1 MFGRREME
9 FGSKGAQLN
18 RYSERFDINN
28 HITKL
33 CYDNLISKKAG
44 FKMATVT
51 LRKTRE
57 TRVRGGHPWIYAS
70 EIEKVEGA
78 FENGDIVDVADFR
91 GKFIGRGFYNPQSQ
105 ISLRILTRNDEPCDR
120 AFFARRIRDAWDYR
134 RLLCDPMSC
143 RLIYSE
149 SDFLPGLVVDKFADI
164 LVLQSLSLGI
174 ERVKDMLCDLLME
187 IVEPR
192 GIWERSDVPVRR
204 LEGLELTTGL
214 LRGEV
219 PDEVD
224 MVENGIRFLVDVKH
238 GQKTGFFLD
247 QKQNRAALKPLC
259 RDARVLDCF
268 CHNGSFALHAAKY
281 GAQSVLGVDISEEAL
296 AVARRNAEINGF
308 DNVTFEAHNCF
319 DLLRE
324 LTEAG
329 EQYDLVIL
337 DPPAFTKNKAAVQ
350 SAIRGYKEINL
361 RGLKLARPG
370 GFLVTC
376 SCSQHVLPEMFQDV
390 INQAARDAKKRIRLV
405 EYRTQGYDHP
415 ILPQAVETK
424 YLKTMILQVME

>member
-1 MFGRREME
+1 
-9 FGSKGAQLN
+9 
-18 RYSERFDINN
+18 
-28 HITKL
+28 
-33 CYDNLISKKAG
+33 
-44 FKMATVT
+44 MATVT

-70 EIEKVEGA
+70 EIEKVEGP

-120 AFFARRIRDAWDYR
+120 DFFARRIQDAWDYR
-134 RLLCDPMSC
+134 KLLCDPMSC

-174 ERVKDMLCDLLME
+174 ERIKDMLCDLLME
-187 IVEPR
+187 IVQPE

-204 LEGLELTTGL
+204 LEGLEQTTGL
-214 LRGEV
+214 LRGAV

-224 MVENGIRFLVDVKH
+224 MVENGIHFIVDVKH

-281 GAQSVLGVDISEEAL
+281 GAKSVLGVDISEEAL
-296 AVARRNAEINGF
+296 AVARRNAAINGF

-324 LTEAG
+324 LTDAG
-329 EQYDLVIL
+329 ERFDLVIL
-337 DPPAFTKNKAAVQ
+337 DPPAFTKNKAAVP
-350 SAIRGYKEINL
+350 SALRGYKEINL
-361 RGLKLARPG
+361 RGLKLVRPG

-390 INQAARDAKKRIRLV
+390 INQAARDAKKRVRLV
-405 EYRTQGYDHP
+405 EFRTQGYDHP
-415 ILPQAVETK
+415 ILPQSVETK
-424 YLKTMILQVME
+424 YLKTMILQVIE

>member
-1 MFGRREME
+1 
-9 FGSKGAQLN
+9 
-18 RYSERFDINN
+18 
-28 HITKL
+28 
-33 CYDNLISKKAG
+33 
-44 FKMATVT
+44 MATVT

-78 FENGDIVDVADFR
+78 FENGDIVDIQDFR
-91 GKFIGRGFYNPQSQ
+91 AKFIGRGFYNPLSQ
-105 ISLRILTRNDEPCDR
+105 ISLRVLTRNDEPCDR
-120 AFFARRIRDAWDYR
+120 AFFERRVRDAWEYR
-134 RLLCDPMSC
+134 KLLCDPMSC

-164 LVLQSLSLGI
+164 LVLQSLSQGI
-174 ERVKDMLCDLLME
+174 ERIKDMLCDILMD
-187 IVEPR
+187 VVQPA

-204 LEGLELTTGL
+204 LEGLEQTTGL

-219 PDEVD
+219 PDVVE
-224 MVENGIRFLVDVKH
+224 MRENGIRFLVDVKR

-247 QKQNRAALKPLC
+247 QKQNRAAIAPLC
-259 RDARVLDCF
+259 KGARVLDCF
-268 CHNGSFALHAAKY
+268 CHNGSFSLHAAKY
-281 GAQSVLGVDISEEAL
+281 GAASVLGVDISEEAL
-296 AVARRNAEINGF
+296 DVARENARLNDF

-324 LTEAG
+324 LTDAG

-350 SAIRGYKEINL
+350 SALRGYKEINL
-361 RGLKLARPG
+361 RGLKLTRPG

-390 INQAARDAKKRIRLV
+390 ICQAARDAKKRIRLV

-415 ILPQAVETK
+415 ILPQSIETK
-424 YLKTMILQVME
+424 YLKTMILQVIE

>member
-1 MFGRREME
+1 
-9 FGSKGAQLN
+9 
-18 RYSERFDINN
+18 
-28 HITKL
+28 
-33 CYDNLISKKAG
+33 
-44 FKMATVT
+44 MATVT

-70 EIEKVEGA
+70 EIEKVEGP

-105 ISLRILTRNDEPCDR
+105 ISLRVLTRNDEPCDR
-120 AFFARRIRDAWDYR
+120 DFFARRIQDAWDYR
-134 RLLCDPMSC
+134 KLLCDPMSC

-174 ERVKDMLCDLLME
+174 ERIKDMLCDLLME
-187 IVEPR
+187 IVQPE

-204 LEGLELTTGL
+204 LEGLEQTTGL
-214 LRGEV
+214 LRGAV

-224 MVENGIRFLVDVKH
+224 MVENGIHFIVDVKH

-247 QKQNRAALKPLC
+247 QKQNRAALRPLC

-281 GAQSVLGVDISEEAL
+281 GAKSVLGVDISEEAL
-296 AVARRNAEINGF
+296 AVARRNAAINGF

-324 LTEAG
+324 LTDAG
-329 EQYDLVIL
+329 ERFDLVIL
-337 DPPAFTKNKAAVQ
+337 DPPAFTKNKAAVP
-350 SAIRGYKEINL
+350 SALRGYKEINL
-361 RGLKLARPG
+361 RGLKLVRPG

-390 INQAARDAKKRIRLV
+390 INQAARDAKKRVRLV
-405 EYRTQGYDHP
+405 EFRTQGYDHP
-415 ILPQAVETK
+415 ILPQSVETK
-424 YLKTMILQVME
+424 YLKTMILQVIE

>member
-1 MFGRREME
+1 
-9 FGSKGAQLN
+9 
-18 RYSERFDINN
+18 
-28 HITKL
+28 
-33 CYDNLISKKAG
+33 
-44 FKMATVT
+44 MATIT

-70 EIEKVEGA
+70 EIEKVDGA

-120 AFFARRIRDAWDYR
+120 GFFARRIQDAWDYR
-134 RLLCDPMSC
+134 KLLCDPMSC

-149 SDFLPGLVVDKFADI
+149 SDFLPGLVVDKFADV

-174 ERVKDMLCDLLME
+174 ERIKGMLCDLLME
-187 IVEPR
+187 IVQPS

-204 LEGLELTTGL
+204 LEGLEQTTGL

-224 MVENGIRFLVDVKH
+224 MVENGIHFLVDVKH

-247 QKQNRAALKPLC
+247 QKQNRAALEPLC

-281 GAQSVLGVDISEEAL
+281 GASSVLGVDISEEAL

-319 DLLRE
+319 DLLRD
-324 LTEAG
+324 LTDAG
-329 EQYDLVIL
+329 EKFDLVIL

-361 RGLKLARPG
+361 RGLKLVRPG

-376 SCSQHVLPEMFQDV
+376 SCSQHVLPEMFQEV

-405 EYRTQGYDHP
+405 EFRTQGYDHP
-415 ILPQAVETK
+415 ILPQSVETK
-424 YLKTMILQVME
+424 YLKTMIIQVME

>member
-1 MFGRREME
+1 
-9 FGSKGAQLN
+9 
-18 RYSERFDINN
+18 
-28 HITKL
+28 
-33 CYDNLISKKAG
+33 
-44 FKMATVT
+44 MATVT

-91 GKFIGRGFYNPQSQ
+91 GKYIGRGFYNPQSQ
-105 ISLRILTRNDEPCDR
+105 ISLRMLTRNDEPCDR
-120 AFFARRIRDAWDYR
+120 EFFARRIRDAWEYR
-134 RLLCDPMSC
+134 KLLCDPNSC

-149 SDFLPGLVVDKFADI
+149 SDFLPGLVVDKFGDI

-174 ERVKDMLCDLLME
+174 ERIKDMLCDLLME
-187 IVEPR
+187 IVEPA

-204 LEGLELTTGL
+204 LEGLEQTTGL

-219 PDEVD
+219 PDQVD
-224 MVENGIRFLVDVKH
+224 MVENGIHFLVDVKH

-247 QKQNRAALKPLC
+247 QKQNRAAMAPFC
-259 RDARVLDCF
+259 RNAKVLDCF
-268 CHNGSFALHAAKY
+268 CHNGSFALHAAKF
-281 GAQSVLGVDISEEAL
+281 GAKSVLGVDISEEAL
-296 AVARRNAEINGF
+296 EVARENARINGF
-308 DNVTFEAHNCF
+308 ENVTFEAHNCF

-324 LTEAG
+324 LTDRG

-361 RGLKLARPG
+361 RGLKLVRPG

-376 SCSQHVLPEMFQDV
+376 SCSQHVLPEMFQDIV
-390 INQAARDAKKRIRLV
+390 NQAARDAKKRIRLV
-405 EYRTQGYDHP
+405 EFRTQGYDHP
-415 ILPQAVETK
+415 ILPQSVETK
-424 YLKTMILQVME
+424 YLKTMFIQVME

>member
-1 MFGRREME
+1 MKWGIF
-9 FGSKGAQLN
+9 
-18 RYSERFDINN
+18 
-28 HITKL
+28 
-33 CYDNLISKKAG
+33 
-44 FKMATVT
+44 MATVT

-70 EIEKVEGA
+70 EIENVDGP

-91 GKFIGRGFYNPQSQ
+91 GKFIGRGFYNPVSQ
-105 ISLRILTRNDEPCDR
+105 ISLRLLTRNDEPCDE
-120 AFFARRIRDAWDYR
+120 AFFARRIRDAWEYR
-134 RLLCDPMSC
+134 KLLCDPDSC

-174 ERVKDMLCDLLME
+174 ERIKDMLCDLLMQ
-187 IVEPR
+187 IVKPA

-204 LEGLELTTGL
+204 LEGLEQTTGL
-214 LRGEV
+214 LRGQV
-219 PDEVD
+219 PDTVD
-224 MVENGIRFLVDVKH
+224 MVENGIHFLVDVKQ

-247 QKQNRAALKPLC
+247 QKQNRAAIAPLC

-281 GAQSVLGVDISEEAL
+281 GARDVLGIDISEEAL
-296 AVARRNAEINGF
+296 EVARENARINGF
-308 DNVTFEAHNCF
+308 ENVRFEAHNCF

-324 LTEAG
+324 LTDAG
-329 EQYDLVIL
+329 EKYDLVIL

-350 SAIRGYKEINL
+350 SALRGYKEINL
-361 RGLKLARPG
+361 RGLKLVRPG

-390 INQAARDAKKRIRLV
+390 INQAARDAKKRIRMV
-405 EYRTQGYDHP
+405 EFRTQGYDHP
-415 ILPQAVETK
+415 ILPQSVETK
-424 YLKTMILQVME
+424 YLKTVILQVME

>member
-1 MFGRREME
+1 
-9 FGSKGAQLN
+9 
-18 RYSERFDINN
+18 
-28 HITKL
+28 
-33 CYDNLISKKAG
+33 
-44 FKMATVT
+44 MATVT

-70 EIEKVEGA
+70 EIERVEGA

-120 AFFARRIRDAWDYR
+120 DFFARRIQDAWDYR
-134 RLLCDPMSC
+134 KLLCDPMSC

-149 SDFLPGLVVDKFADI
+149 SDFLPGLVVDKFSDV

-174 ERVKDMLCDLLME
+174 ERIKDMLCDLLME
-187 IVEPR
+187 IVRPV

-204 LEGLELTTGL
+204 LEGLEQAAGL

-224 MVENGIRFLVDVKH
+224 MLENGIHFLVDVKH

-247 QKQNRAALKPLC
+247 QKQNRAAMAPLC

-268 CHNGSFALHAAKY
+268 CHNGSFSLHAAKY
-281 GAQSVLGVDISEEAL
+281 GAKSVLGVDISEEAL
-296 AVARRNAEINGF
+296 EVARKNAAINGF
-308 DNVTFEAHNCF
+308 SNVTFEAHNCF

-324 LTEAG
+324 LTDAG
-329 EQYDLVIL
+329 EEFDLVIL
-337 DPPAFTKNKAAVQ
+337 DPPAFTKNKAALQ

-361 RGLKLARPG
+361 RGLKLVRPG

-415 ILPQAVETK
+415 ILPQSVETK
-424 YLKTMILQVME
+424 YLKTMMIQVME

>member
-1 MFGRREME
+1 
-9 FGSKGAQLN
+9 
-18 RYSERFDINN
+18 
-28 HITKL
+28 
-33 CYDNLISKKAG
+33 
-44 FKMATVT
+44 MAKVT

-70 EIEKVEGA
+70 EIEKVEGT

-120 AFFARRIRDAWDYR
+120 DFFARRIEEAWDYR
-134 RLLCDPMSC
+134 KLLCDPMSC

-149 SDFLPGLVVDKFADI
+149 SDFLPGLVVDKFADV

-174 ERVKDMLCDLLME
+174 DRIKDMICDLLME
-187 IVEPR
+187 IVQPV

-204 LEGLELTTGL
+204 LEGLEQTTGL

-224 MVENGIRFLVDVKH
+224 MMENGIHFLVDVKH

-247 QKQNRAALKPLC
+247 QKQNRAALEPLC
-259 RDARVLDCF
+259 RGARVLDCF
-268 CHNGSFALHAAKY
+268 CHNGSFSLHAAKY
-281 GAQSVLGVDISEEAL
+281 GASSVLGVDISEEAL
-296 AVARRNAEINGF
+296 EVARRNAALNGF
-308 DNVTFEAHNCF
+308 ENVTFEAHNCF
-319 DLLRE
+319 DLLHE

-329 EQYDLVIL
+329 EKFDLVIL
-337 DPPAFTKNKAAVQ
+337 DTPAFTKNKAAVP
-350 SAIRGYKEINL
+350 SALRGYKEINL
-361 RGLKLARPG
+361 RGMKLVRPG

-390 INQAARDAKKRIRLV
+390 INQAARDTKKRIRLV

-415 ILPQAVETK
+415 ILPQSVETK

>member
-1 MFGRREME
+1 
-9 FGSKGAQLN
+9 
-18 RYSERFDINN
+18 
-28 HITKL
+28 
-33 CYDNLISKKAG
+33 
-44 FKMATVT
+44 MAIVT

-70 EIEKVEGA
+70 EIEKVEGT
-78 FENGDIVDVADFR
+78 FENGDIVDVQDFR

-120 AFFARRIRDAWDYR
+120 AFFARRIREAWDYR
-134 RLLCDPMSC
+134 KLVCDPESC

-149 SDFLPGLVVDKFADI
+149 SDFLPGLVVDKYADV

-174 ERVKDMLCDLLME
+174 DRIKDMIADLLME
-187 IVEPR
+187 IVKPA

-204 LEGLELTTGL
+204 LEGMEQTTGL

-219 PDEVD
+219 PDLVE
-224 MVENGIRFLVDVKH
+224 MKENGIIFGVDVKN

-247 QKQNRAALKPLC
+247 QKENRAAIKPYC
-259 RDARVLDCF
+259 KDAKVLDCF
-268 CHNGSFALHAAKY
+268 CHNGSFSLHAASF
-281 GAQSVLGVDISEEAL
+281 GAKDVLGVDISEEAL
-296 AVARRNAEINGF
+296 VVARENAARNGLT
-308 DNVTFEAHNCF
+308 NVRFEAHNCF

-324 LTEAG
+324 LTDANEKF
-329 EQYDLVIL
+329 DLVIL
-337 DPPAFTKNKAAVQ
+337 DPPAFTKNKAALQ
-350 SAIRGYKEINL
+350 SALRGYKEINL
-361 RGLKLARPG
+361 RGLKLVRPG

-376 SCSQHVLPEMFQDV
+376 SCSQHVLTDMFQDM

-405 EYRTQGYDHP
+405 EYRTQALDHP
-415 ILPQAVETK
+415 LLPQSIETK

>member
-1 MFGRREME
+1 
-9 FGSKGAQLN
+9 
-18 RYSERFDINN
+18 
-28 HITKL
+28 
-33 CYDNLISKKAG
+33 
-44 FKMATVT
+44 MAKVT

-78 FENGDIVDVADFR
+78 FDNGDIVDVADFR

-120 AFFARRIRDAWDYR
+120 DFFARRIQEAWDYR

-149 SDFLPGLVVDKFADI
+149 SDFLPGLVVDKFAGV

-174 ERVKDMLCDLLME
+174 ERIKDMICDLLME
-187 IVEPR
+187 IIQPV

-204 LEGLELTTGL
+204 LEGMEQTTGL

-224 MVENGIRFLVDVKH
+224 MVENGIHFLVDVKH

-247 QKQNRAALKPLC
+247 QKQNHAALAPLC

-268 CHNGSFALHAAKY
+268 CHNGSFSLHAAKY
-281 GAQSVLGVDISEEAL
+281 GARSVLGVDISEEAL
-296 AVARRNAEINGF
+296 EVARRNAALNGF
-308 DNVTFEAHNCF
+308 ENVTFEAHNCF
-319 DLLRE
+319 ALLHE
-324 LTEAG
+324 LTDAG
-329 EQYDLVIL
+329 EKFDLVIL
-337 DPPAFTKNKAAVQ
+337 DPPAFTKNKAAVP

-361 RGLKLARPG
+361 RGLKLVRPG

-415 ILPQAVETK
+415 ILPQSVETK
-424 YLKTMILQVME
+424 YLKTMIIQVME

>member
-1 MFGRREME
+1 
-9 FGSKGAQLN
+9 
-18 RYSERFDINN
+18 
-28 HITKL
+28 
-33 CYDNLISKKAG
+33 
-44 FKMATVT
+44 MAKVT

-78 FENGDIVDVADFR
+78 FDNGDIVDVADFR

-120 AFFARRIRDAWDYR
+120 DFFARRIQEAWDYR

-149 SDFLPGLVVDKFADI
+149 SDFLPGLVVDKFAGV

-174 ERVKDMLCDLLME
+174 ERIKDMICDLLME
-187 IVEPR
+187 IIQPV

-204 LEGLELTTGL
+204 LEGMEQTTGL

-224 MVENGIRFLVDVKH
+224 MVENGIHFLVDVKH

-247 QKQNRAALKPLC
+247 QKQNHAALAPLC

-268 CHNGSFALHAAKY
+268 CHNGSFSLHAAKY
-281 GAQSVLGVDISEEAL
+281 GARSVLGVDISEEAL
-296 AVARRNAEINGF
+296 EVARRNAALNGF
-308 DNVTFEAHNCF
+308 ENVTFEAHNCF
-319 DLLRE
+319 DLLHE
-324 LTEAG
+324 LTDAG
-329 EQYDLVIL
+329 EKFDLVIL
-337 DPPAFTKNKAAVQ
+337 DPPAFTKNKAAVP

-361 RGLKLARPG
+361 RGLKLVRPG

-415 ILPQAVETK
+415 ILPQSVETK
-424 YLKTMILQVME
+424 YLKTMIIQVME

>member
-1 MFGRREME
+1 
-9 FGSKGAQLN
+9 
-18 RYSERFDINN
+18 
-28 HITKL
+28 
-33 CYDNLISKKAG
+33 
-44 FKMATVT
+44 MAKVT

-120 AFFARRIRDAWDYR
+120 DFFARRIEEAWDYR
-134 RLLCDPMSC
+134 KLLCDPMSC

-149 SDFLPGLVVDKFADI
+149 SDFLPGLVVDKFADV

-174 ERVKDMLCDLLME
+174 DRIKDMICDLLME
-187 IVEPR
+187 IVQPV

-204 LEGLELTTGL
+204 LEGLEQTTGL

-224 MVENGIRFLVDVKH
+224 MMENGIHFLVDVKH

-247 QKQNRAALKPLC
+247 QKQNRAALEPLC
-259 RDARVLDCF
+259 RGARVLDCF
-268 CHNGSFALHAAKY
+268 CHNGSFSLHAAKY
-281 GAQSVLGVDISEEAL
+281 GASSVLGVDISEEAL
-296 AVARRNAEINGF
+296 EVARRNAVLNGF
-308 DNVTFEAHNCF
+308 ENVTFEAHNCF
-319 DLLRE
+319 DLLHE

-329 EQYDLVIL
+329 EKFDLVIL
-337 DPPAFTKNKAAVQ
+337 DPPAFTKNKAAVP
-350 SAIRGYKEINL
+350 SALRGYKEINL
-361 RGLKLARPG
+361 RGMKLVRPG

-390 INQAARDAKKRIRLV
+390 VNQAARDTKKRIRLV

-415 ILPQAVETK
+415 ILPQSVETK
-424 YLKTMILQVME
+424 YLNTMILQVME

>member
-1 MFGRREME
+1 
-9 FGSKGAQLN
+9 
-18 RYSERFDINN
+18 
-28 HITKL
+28 
-33 CYDNLISKKAG
+33 
-44 FKMATVT
+44 MATVT

-91 GKFIGRGFYNPQSQ
+91 GKFIGRGFYNPASQ
-105 ISLRILTRNDEPCDR
+105 ISLRILTRRDEPCDR
-120 AFFARRIRDAWDYR
+120 AFFERRVRDAWAYR
-134 RLLCDPMSC
+134 KLLCDPMSC

-149 SDFLPGLVVDKFADI
+149 SDFLPGLVVDKFGDI

-174 ERVKDMLCDLLME
+174 ERIKDMLCDILME
-187 IVEPR
+187 VVRPA

-204 LEGLELTTGL
+204 LEGLEQTTGL
-214 LRGEV
+214 LRGDV
-219 PDEVD
+219 PDRVD
-224 MVENGIRFLVDVKH
+224 MVENGIHFLVDVKQ

-247 QKQNRAALKPLC
+247 QKQNRAAIAPLC
-259 RDARVLDCF
+259 GGANVLDCF
-268 CHNGSFALHAAKY
+268 CHNGSFSLHAAKY
-281 GAQSVLGVDISEEAL
+281 GAASVLGVDISEEAL
-296 AVARRNAEINGF
+296 QVARENARINGF

-324 LTEAG
+324 LTDAG
-329 EQYDLVIL
+329 ELYDLMIL

-361 RGLKLARPG
+361 RGLKLTRPG

-390 INQAARDAKKRIRLV
+390 ICQAARDAKKRVRLV

-415 ILPQAVETK
+415 ILPQSVETK
-424 YLKTMILQVME
+424 YLKTMILQVLE